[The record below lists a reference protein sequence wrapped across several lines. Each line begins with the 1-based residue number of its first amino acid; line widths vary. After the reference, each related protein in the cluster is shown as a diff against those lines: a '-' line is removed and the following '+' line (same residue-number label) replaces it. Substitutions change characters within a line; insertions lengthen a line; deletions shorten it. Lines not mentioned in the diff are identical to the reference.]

1 MAYFHLRYDYKSA
14 DHLERFI
21 DFVRRIDCSDRLIVL
36 EKKTTNQKE
45 HLHCIFTHRR
55 LETTVRQQFMK
66 KFPDTDGKGGK
77 EYELHEIK
85 SDTKKEVHRTFEEAL
100 YDAEKYLCKGDII
113 TREQP
118 NIVLQT
124 GKYSVEFIVKAHTD
138 YWLMNDFL
146 NKNKKPTANA
156 GPIDQY
162 IVTHRIEKVVKPK
175 KNFYNDVI
183 QFLFLQY
190 PEREWNIRDTPLM
203 FHAIMKMH
211 GKNFRPYGPQQ
222 IENEMNV
229 IMNILVF
236 ESHYTDMYEQIARR
250 GNIPHITTQFN

>member
-21 DFVRRIDCSDRLIVL
+21 DFVRRIDCTHRLIVL

-55 LETTVRQQFMK
+55 TKSTVRQQFLE
-66 KFPDTDGKGGK
+66 KFPDTDGKCGK

-85 SDTKKEVHRTFEEAL
+85 EDTKKGVYRTFDEAL
-100 YDAEKYLCKGDII
+100 RDAEKYLCKGDDAL
-113 TREQP
+113 TQP

-124 GKYSVEFIVKAHTD
+124 GKYIPEFTVKAHAD
-138 YWLMNDFL
+138 YWEMNAFL
-146 NKNKKPTANA
+146 NANKKPTANA

-162 IVTHRIEKVVKPK
+162 IVTHRVEKIVKPK

-183 QFLFLQY
+183 QFLKIQW
-190 PEREWNIRDTPLM
+190 PDKEWTIKDTPYM
-203 FHAIMKMH
+203 FAAIMKMH

-222 IENEMNV
+222 LENEMNV
-229 IMNILVF
+229 IMNILVYDA
-236 ESHYTDMYEQIARR
+236 HYTQMYDVLKAR
-250 GNIPHITTQFN
+250 GNIPNL